1 MEVSPKINDT
11 TGNSTNGPRVDGLKS
26 CFPVMLSLEA
36 GFEMHRG
43 LKCMFTN
50 DLAPES
56 LRHNTSFLQSRQD
69 LLPHYALVILV
80 AGIFTPEKIPPS
92 QSGSVVHPNETIS
105 STSPEPTRQDA
116 SRHHQFSS
124 PFAGDPPNL
133 HELEQ
138 FLGALP
144 EIVQLKVKSLSTLK
158 IVDTYQ
164 LCLILPQTLVV
175 CYPLLNRP
183 SC

>member
-11 TGNSTNGPRVDGLKS
+11 TGNSTNGPRVDGLKP

-69 LLPHYALVILV
+69 LLPDCALI
-80 AGIFTPEKIPPS
+80 AGIFTPEKIPPPKV
-92 QSGSVVHPNETIS
+92 VVHPNETIS
-105 STSPEPTRQDA
+105 STSAEPTRQDA

-124 PFAGDPPNL
+124 PFAGDLPNL

-144 EIVQLKVKSLSTLK
+144 EIFVQLKVKSLGTLK

>member
-1 MEVSPKINDT
+1 MKQYLQPHQNLLAK
-11 TGNSTNGPRVDGLKS
+11 
-26 CFPVMLSLEA
+26 
-36 GFEMHRG
+36 MHLG
-43 LKCMFTN
+43 I
-50 DLAPES
+50 
-56 LRHNTSFLQSRQD
+56 TS
-69 LLPHYALVILV
+69 
-80 AGIFTPEKIPPS
+80 
-92 QSGSVVHPNETIS
+92 
-105 STSPEPTRQDA
+105 
-116 SRHHQFSS
+116 FSS

-144 EIVQLKVKSLSTLK
+144 EIVVQLKVKSLGTLK

>member
-11 TGNSTNGPRVDGLKS
+11 TGNSTNGPRVDGLKP

-69 LLPHYALVILV
+69 LLPDCALI

-92 QSGSVVHPNETIS
+92 QSGS
-105 STSPEPTRQDA
+105 A
-116 SRHHQFSS
+116 
-124 PFAGDPPNL
+124 
-133 HELEQ
+133 
-138 FLGALP
+138 
-144 EIVQLKVKSLSTLK
+144 
-158 IVDTYQ
+158 
-164 LCLILPQTLVV
+164 PQ
-175 CYPLLNRP
+175 
-183 SC
+183 